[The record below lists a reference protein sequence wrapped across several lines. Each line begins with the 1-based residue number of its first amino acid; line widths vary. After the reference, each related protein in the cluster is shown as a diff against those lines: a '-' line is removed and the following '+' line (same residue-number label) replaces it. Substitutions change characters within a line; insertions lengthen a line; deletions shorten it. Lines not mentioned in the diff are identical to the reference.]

1 MEKIIVAFES
11 EKTALRVKELL
22 EGGGAAACL
31 VCRTA
36 DQVRRAINKLPVPA
50 VVCGYKLGD
59 QTAELFFED
68 LPPSCAMLVLAHQDR
83 LDLLGNDDI
92 FRLPSPVSRG
102 DLLAAVRLLL
112 QVGRR
117 LERYGRPCHS
127 GEDRRLIDRAKALL
141 MDRHGITEEQ
151 AHYYLQKKKYGQ
163 QDKIGP
169 DRPAG
174 AGQQNDGIE
183 AETRWSHGDGRETD
197 RRRFYGKRRDA

>member
-1 MEKIIVAFES
+1 METVIVAFENS
-11 EKTALRVKELL
+11 KTAWRVKEIL
-22 EGGGAAACL
+22 EGGGVASCV
-31 VCRTA
+31 VCRSA
-36 DQVRRAINKLPVPA
+36 DQVRRTLHKLHVPA

-59 QTAELFFED
+59 QTAELLFDD
-68 LPPSCAMLVLAHQDR
+68 LPLSCAMLVLAHQDR

-151 AHYYLQKKKYGQ
+151 AHYYLQKKSMDSRTKLAQ
-163 QDKIGP
+163 TARLVLDSKTM
-169 DRPAG
+169 
-174 AGQQNDGIE
+174 E
-183 AETRWSHGDGRETD
+183 
-197 RRRFYGKRRDA
+197 

>member
-1 MEKIIVAFES
+1 MAEEIRE
-11 EKTALRVKELL
+11 EL
-22 EGGGAAACL
+22 EGLWPITVTRGIGQI
-31 VCRTA
+31 CRC
-36 DQVRRAINKLPVPA
+36 V
-50 VVCGYKLGD
+50 
-59 QTAELFFED
+59 ED
-68 LPPSCAMLVLAHQDR
+68 LPLSCAMLVLAHQDR

-151 AHYYLQKKKYGQ
+151 AHYYLQKKSMDSRTKLAQ
-163 QDKIGP
+163 TARLVLDSKTM
-169 DRPAG
+169 
-174 AGQQNDGIE
+174 E
-183 AETRWSHGDGRETD
+183 
-197 RRRFYGKRRDA
+197 

>member
-68 LPPSCAMLVLAHQDR
+68 LPPSCAMLVLAR
-83 LDLLGNDDI
+83 
-92 FRLPSPVSRG
+92 
-102 DLLAAVRLLL
+102 
-112 QVGRR
+112 
-117 LERYGRPCHS
+117 
-127 GEDRRLIDRAKALL
+127 
-141 MDRHGITEEQ
+141 
-151 AHYYLQKKKYGQ
+151 
-163 QDKIGP
+163 
-169 DRPAG
+169 
-174 AGQQNDGIE
+174 
-183 AETRWSHGDGRETD
+183 
-197 RRRFYGKRRDA
+197 

>member
-50 VVCGYKLGD
+50 
-59 QTAELFFED
+59 
-68 LPPSCAMLVLAHQDR
+68 
-83 LDLLGNDDI
+83 
-92 FRLPSPVSRG
+92 VSRG

-151 AHYYLQKKKYGQ
+151 AHYYLQKKSMDSRTKLALTARLVL
-163 QDKIGP
+163 DSKTM
-169 DRPAG
+169 
-174 AGQQNDGIE
+174 E
-183 AETRWSHGDGRETD
+183 
-197 RRRFYGKRRDA
+197 

>member
-1 MEKIIVAFES
+1 
-11 EKTALRVKELL
+11 
-22 EGGGAAACL
+22 
-31 VCRTA
+31 
-36 DQVRRAINKLPVPA
+36 VPA

-151 AHYYLQKKKYGQ
+151 AHYYLQKKSMDSRTKLALTARLVL
-163 QDKIGP
+163 DSKTM
-169 DRPAG
+169 
-174 AGQQNDGIE
+174 E
-183 AETRWSHGDGRETD
+183 
-197 RRRFYGKRRDA
+197 

>member
-50 VVCGYKLGD
+50 V
-59 QTAELFFED
+59 
-68 LPPSCAMLVLAHQDR
+68 AHQDR

-151 AHYYLQKKKYGQ
+151 AHYYLQKKSMDSRTKLAQ
-163 QDKIGP
+163 TARLVLDSKTM
-169 DRPAG
+169 
-174 AGQQNDGIE
+174 E
-183 AETRWSHGDGRETD
+183 
-197 RRRFYGKRRDA
+197 

>member
-92 FRLPSPVSRG
+92 FRPGKPWGSAGCGAVAAASG
-102 DLLAAVRLLL
+102 AQAGAVRAPLS
-112 QVGRR
+112 QWGGS
-117 LERYGRPCHS
+117 ETHRP
-127 GEDRRLIDRAKALL
+127 G
-141 MDRHGITEEQ
+141 
-151 AHYYLQKKKYGQ
+151 
-163 QDKIGP
+163 
-169 DRPAG
+169 
-174 AGQQNDGIE
+174 
-183 AETRWSHGDGRETD
+183 
-197 RRRFYGKRRDA
+197 

>member
-68 LPPSCAMLVLAHQDR
+68 LPPSCAMLVL
-83 LDLLGNDDI
+83 
-92 FRLPSPVSRG
+92 
-102 DLLAAVRLLL
+102 

-151 AHYYLQKKKYGQ
+151 AHYYLQKKSMDSRTKLAQ
-163 QDKIGP
+163 TARLVLDSKTM
-169 DRPAG
+169 
-174 AGQQNDGIE
+174 E
-183 AETRWSHGDGRETD
+183 
-197 RRRFYGKRRDA
+197 

>member
-31 VCRTA
+31 
-36 DQVRRAINKLPVPA
+36 
-50 VVCGYKLGD
+50 VCGYKLGD

-151 AHYYLQKKKYGQ
+151 AHYYLQKKSMDSRTKLALTARLVL
-163 QDKIGP
+163 DSKTM
-169 DRPAG
+169 
-174 AGQQNDGIE
+174 E
-183 AETRWSHGDGRETD
+183 
-197 RRRFYGKRRDA
+197 

>member
-117 LERYGRPCHS
+117 MERYGRPCHS

-151 AHYYLQKKKYGQ
+151 AHYYLQKKSMDSRTKLAQ
-163 QDKIGP
+163 TARLVLDSKTM
-169 DRPAG
+169 
-174 AGQQNDGIE
+174 E
-183 AETRWSHGDGRETD
+183 
-197 RRRFYGKRRDA
+197 

>member
-1 MEKIIVAFES
+1 MK
-11 EKTALRVKELL
+11 KLRKRHSG
-22 EGGGAAACL
+22 EGYIDVCVL
-31 VCRTA
+31 V
-36 DQVRRAINKLPVPA
+36 V
-50 VVCGYKLGD
+50 
-59 QTAELFFED
+59 
-68 LPPSCAMLVLAHQDR
+68 CAMLVLAHQDR

-151 AHYYLQKKKYGQ
+151 AHYYLQKKSMDSRTKLALTARLVL
-163 QDKIGP
+163 DSKTM
-169 DRPAG
+169 
-174 AGQQNDGIE
+174 E
-183 AETRWSHGDGRETD
+183 
-197 RRRFYGKRRDA
+197 